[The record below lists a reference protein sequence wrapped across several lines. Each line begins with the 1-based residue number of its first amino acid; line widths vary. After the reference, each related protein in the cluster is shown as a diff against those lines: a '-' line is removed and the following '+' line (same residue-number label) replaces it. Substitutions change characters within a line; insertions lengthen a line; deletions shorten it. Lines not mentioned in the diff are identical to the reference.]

1 MSYIGLF
8 NETDVSADNIVVSD
22 FVCDTVEVN
31 TSLSSNGTTSL
42 NNTTLTG
49 FLNGLLTGV
58 SNGSDITYTYNASTM
73 TFTIQ
78 INNNSINLS
87 KISTTAYTSLNTF
100 STLVSRDTSGSFR
113 ATNITLSGN
122 LSTQILYVYGTT
134 EIHNDLNVYEGHTIN
149 LTPSG
154 GLDSPLIGW
163 YTDQSTQSI
172 YISPLNSTINFFNEF
187 GFNKISLTG
196 SSGKIVCNDINI
208 ATGQTYKINNVA
220 LNTDNIQE
228 KTVSPVNLYFTQG
241 RFDNAFGLKSTSNL
255 QEGTS
260 LYYTQGRFDTAFGLK
275 STTNLPEGT
284 SLYYTDLR
292 VRTAIVPSN
301 TSEINHTY
309 STATGILTATINT
322 NSINPS
328 KIAVGFPDQLL
339 VSNHGSTAST
349 WISMSG
355 DATMNTG
362 VLTIGSG
369 AVSNAKL
376 VNSTITINGTS
387 VSLGGSLTIPTTAT
401 VTNTS
406 EINLTL
412 TGSVISGTLINNSIS
427 LARISSSGYSQAS
440 TALTLVQRKSGGGI
454 EADSSTNISYVSAL
468 AGVSHTSI
476 FSNITPSLY
485 LGSSSYAD
493 GVINLGAKS
502 GTVGTMSGS
511 IIQCNL
517 SNLYIDNVNA
527 GKSINIGTMPV
538 SQNIYIGSLNNSA
551 NSVNLLSNGG
561 TITISSPLGL
571 LQVGGSTNTITI
583 GTGQSAGTVL
593 TIGSNNSTPEIKGST
608 INVGSVSP
616 IINIGLAQASAGT
629 IDIGSSNSIITFRG
643 IINYNALSFNNVKKQ
658 HYTNFIH
665 NTSIPITVWSV
676 VYSSTNILQTNI
688 TTRNVNSFIR
698 ITVNM
703 PLNNWSTVATN
714 KAISIARSTTAFTTG
729 QTVTTDI
736 VPPNTGVLTGSLY
749 GVHHILSGIQYE
761 ACNVSFIDTT
771 ILGSGTFYY
780 AVVVRSNSLTI
791 TAPVLGNNSYVDISL
806 EELF

>member
-440 TALTLVQRKSGGGI
+440 TALTLVQRKSGGGL

-517 SNLYIDNVNA
+517 SDLYIDNVATGN
-527 GKSINIGTMPV
+527 SINIGTMPV

-561 TITISSPLGL
+561 TIIISSPLGL

-616 IINIGLAQASAGT
+616 IINIGLSQASAGT

-658 HYTNFIH
+658 YYTNFSH
-665 NTSIPITVWSV
+665 NTSISITVWSV

-736 VPPNTGVLTGSLY
+736 VPPNTGVLTGSQY
-749 GVHHILSGIQYE
+749 GVHHILSGIQYD
-761 ACNVSFIDTT
+761 ACNVSYIDTT

-780 AVVVRSNSLTI
+780 AVVVRATSLTI

>member
-1 MSYIGLF
+1 MFNASSGVNISTGQSYKIK
-8 NETDVSADNIVVSD
+8 NVAITTDNVSA
-22 FVCDTVEVN
+22 
-31 TSLSSNGTTSL
+31 TSSFKYL
-42 NNTTLTG
+42 N
-49 FLNGLLTGV
+49 
-58 SNGSDITYTYNASTM
+58 S
-73 TFTIQ
+73 
-78 INNNSINLS
+78 
-87 KISTTAYTSLNTF
+87 F
-100 STLVSRDTSGSFR
+100 STSS
-113 ATNITLSGN
+113 
-122 LSTQILYVYGTT
+122 TT
-134 EIHNDLNVYEGHTIN
+134 EI
-149 LTPSG
+149 TP
-154 GLDSPLIGW
+154 
-163 YTDQSTQSI
+163 T
-172 YISPLNSTINFFNEF
+172 FVF
-187 GFNKISLTG
+187 
-196 SSGKIVCNDINI
+196 
-208 ATGQTYKINNVA
+208 
-220 LNTDNIQE
+220 
-228 KTVSPVNLYFTQG
+228 
-241 RFDNAFGLKSTSNL
+241 
-255 QEGTS
+255 
-260 LYYTQGRFDTAFGLK
+260 
-275 STTNLPEGT
+275 
-284 SLYYTDLR
+284 
-292 VRTAIVPSN
+292 
-301 TSEINHTY
+301 
-309 STATGILTATINT
+309 ATGILSAVLNT

-328 KIAVGFPDQLL
+328 KIAVGFPDQFL

-369 AVSNAKL
+369 VVSNTKL
-376 VNSTITINGTS
+376 TNSSITINGTS
-387 VSLGGSLTIPTTAT
+387 VSLGGSLTIPTTT
-401 VTNTS
+401 SVTDTS

-412 TGSVISGTLINNSIS
+412 TGSAISGTLINNSIS
-427 LARISSSGYSQAS
+427 LARISTNDYNQATS
-440 TALTLVQRKSGGGI
+440 ALTLVQRKSGGGI
-454 EADSSTNISYVSAL
+454 ECDSCTNISYVSAL

-485 LGSSSYAD
+485 LGSSSYTD
-493 GVINLGAKS
+493 GVINLRAKS

-517 SNLYIDNVNA
+517 SDLYIDNVATGN
-527 GKSINIGTMPV
+527 SINIGTMPV

-561 TITISSPLGL
+561 TIIISSPLGL

-616 IINIGLAQASAGT
+616 IINIGLSQASAGT

-658 HYTNFIH
+658 YYTNFSH

-736 VPPNTGVLTGSLY
+736 VPPNTGVLTGSQY
-749 GVHHILSGIQYE
+749 GVHHILSGIQYD
-761 ACNVSFIDTT
+761 ACNVSYIDTT

-780 AVVVRSNSLTI
+780 AVVVRANSLTI